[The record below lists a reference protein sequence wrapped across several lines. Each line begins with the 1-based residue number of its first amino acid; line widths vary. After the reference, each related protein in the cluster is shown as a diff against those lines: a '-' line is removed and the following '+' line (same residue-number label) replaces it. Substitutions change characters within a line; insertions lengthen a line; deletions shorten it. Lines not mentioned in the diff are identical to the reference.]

1 MFKISVEKAS
11 WRQVMNNRKKIM
23 LNWKEVV
30 AELKEKTQQAGD
42 ICVNLA
48 WTFSKPKQPKIHSPE
63 GTKDKMLLAISYT

>member
-48 WTFSKPKQPKIHSPE
+48 WKFSKPKQPKIHSPE

>member
-1 MFKISVEKAS
+1 
-11 WRQVMNNRKKIM
+11 M

-48 WTFSKPKQPKIHSPE
+48 WKFSKPKQPKIHSPE
-63 GTKDKMLLAISYT
+63 GTKDKMLAISYA

>member
-42 ICVNLA
+42 IRVNLA
-48 WTFSKPKQPKIHSPE
+48 WAFSKPKQPKIHSPE
-63 GTKDKMLLAISYT
+63 GTKDKMLLAISYA